1 MGLQEDINTL
11 DSKVKRLKVEYEQY
25 FMRILKREPIR
36 LREEVERMIR
46 AYSNQSISNTS
57 LKFRFNSIVAR
68 HNSYKQ
74 YWTRVLRAIEEGTY
88 SRRTEGVGPARGTA
102 PGPTPAAQEP
112 SPRKTAGKNDNLISD
127 AYEQYVKARKECN
140 EPTKGLSFEK
150 FASNIE
156 KTKNKVKEKYKADD
170 VELKVY
176 IKDGKTRLAIT
187 PKKG

>member
-11 DSKVKRLKVEYEQY
+11 DSKVARLKVEYEQY
-25 FMRILKREPIR
+25 FMRVLKREPIR

-46 AYSNQSISNTS
+46 AYSNTSISNTS
-57 LKFRFNSIVAR
+57 LKFRFNSLVAR
-68 HNSYKQ
+68 HNTYKQ
-74 YWTRVLRAIEEGTY
+74 YWTRVLRTIEEGTY
-88 SRRTEGVGPARGTA
+88 TRRSEGSGPASGA
-102 PGPTPAAQEP
+102 PPLPTPAAQKP
-112 SPRKTAGKNDNLISD
+112 APGKAAGDNDNLSD
-127 AYEQYVKARKECN
+127 AYEQYLKARKKCK

-150 FASNIE
+150 FTKNVE
-156 KTKNKVKEKYKADD
+156 KTRDKVKEKYKAED